1 MQLYTVGLHELHPD
15 GTEVRDQFDQAIQT
29 YNNIDIMS
37 NARLF
42 TGFTFTARR
51 GNIEELFRSEKSR
64 QDPMRI
70 EVDLHDFSPKTS
82 LDGNWIG
89 DRYPLCVDL
98 PKKGFLSVGAT
109 YQFRA
114 GSSLPRNHHHPPH
127 WDTDESIKRFVLS
140 KDSGLYSK
148 LCNPGEDGECNFA
161 NTITLDANLPCTEKE
176 CRVDTLEVVQ
186 VAPGTF
192 YEYVRRPC
200 VDLSFYPNP
209 KKVITGYA
217 PWVRYVG
224 RQHTHAMC
232 ADPRLPLA
240 SRSCCNEGTTR
251 RSEFNFELEYHGER
265 VRQETILEQC
275 AAVQIDHNTTG
286 TVCDPVAIKADNPL
300 VNTRPIYNLPYPS
313 RNSFFWTEASCTQL
327 VQVREDGFVSIVH
340 EPDVNPFFYDQTV
353 PYVDKFNVNYFAVP
367 WQKEEMTF
375 KEIYPSL
382 LENDCGHGACSITED
397 GLW

>member
-15 GTEVRDQFDQAIQT
+15 GTEVRDQFGQAIQT
-29 YNNIDIMS
+29 YNNIDILN

-51 GNIEELFRSEKSR
+51 GNIEELFRSEYSR
-64 QDPMRI
+64 LDPMRI
-70 EVDLHDFSPKTS
+70 EADLHDFSPKTT
-82 LDGNWIG
+82 LDGNWLG

-98 PKKGFLSVGAT
+98 PKRSFLSAGAT
-109 YQFRA
+109 YRFRA
-114 GSSLPRNHHHPPH
+114 GSSLPRNRRHPIY
-127 WDTDESIKRFVLS
+127 WDANESIKRFVLS
-140 KDSGLYSK
+140 KDSELYSK

-161 NTITLDANLPCTEKE
+161 NSITLDANLPCTDKE

-186 VAPGTF
+186 VAPGAF
-192 YEYVRRPC
+192 YEYARRPC
-200 VDLSFYPNP
+200 VDLSFYANP

-217 PWVRYVG
+217 PWVRRIG

-240 SRSCCNEGTTR
+240 SRSCCNEGSTR

-265 VRQETILEQC
+265 VRLDTVQEQC
-275 AAVQIDHNTTG
+275 GALQLDENTSAS
-286 TVCDPVAIKADNPL
+286 VCDPIAIKADNPI
-300 VNTRPIYNLPYPS
+300 VNSRPLYNYPYPS

-327 VQVREDGFVSIVH
+327 IKVREDGFVAMVH
-340 EPDVNPFFYDQTV
+340 EPDMNPFFSDQTV
-353 PYVDKFNVNYFAVP
+353 PYVDKFSVNYFAVP
-367 WQKEEMTF
+367 WQKDEMTF

-382 LENDCGHGACSITED
+382 ENDCGHGACIITED
-397 GLW
+397 DLW